1 MKKVILSVLALG
13 LSMGLMAQK
22 VYNGAEP
29 VKGTFLGGAKSGSVI
44 YPESFND
51 CASIDAPN
59 AYFGRDL
66 QGQMQ
71 LDYAITGTNAYGDL
85 MYGQRY
91 TGNYQVIGIAAVM
104 TNLPFEAG
112 VSDPIAALV
121 VDMNGHELA
130 RKEST
135 TDVLPQTD
143 PQGADFTFDL
153 VEFDFASPVNASDF
167 LAVIE
172 VAPFSVDAEEY
183 LVGNFSIVAS
193 TEIGCSSGDMSYS
206 YSTVDGTTYEWMTI
220 SDAWN
225 ADLDLDIM
233 IFPIVE
239 GAGGLTDAEL
249 NSMSYVYPNPAKD
262 EVMLAS
268 SFTISRVEVINV
280 LGQVVF
286 ASDVNANSIK
296 VNTSAFAAGNYV
308 AKMYTES
315 GVATKKLVVE

>member
-1 MKKVILSVLALG
+1 MKKIILSVLALG

-51 CASIDAPN
+51 CASIDAPV
-59 AYFGRDL
+59 AYFGND
-66 QGQMQ
+66 QSGQTQMY
-71 LDYAITGTNAYGDL
+71 YAITGTNAYEDL

-91 TGNYQVIGIAAVM
+91 TGNYQVTGIAAVM
-104 TNLPFEAG
+104 TNLPLEEG

-121 VDMNGHELA
+121 VDMDGNELA

-143 PQGADFTFDL
+143 LQGADFTFDL

-172 VAPFSVDAEEY
+172 VAPFTVTADGY
-183 LVGNFSIVAS
+183 LGGNFSIIAS

-206 YSTVDGTTYEWMTI
+206 YSIADEAGNYDWMTI
-220 SDAWN
+220 SAAWN
-225 ADLDLDIM
+225 AELDLF
-233 IFPIVE
+233 IFPKVS
-239 GAGGLTDAEL
+239 GVGLSEVEL
-249 NSMSYVYPNPAKD
+249 NSLSYVYPNPAKS

-268 SFTISRVEVINV
+268 SVTVDRVEVINV

-296 VNTSAFAAGNYV
+296 VNTSEFATGNYIV
-308 AKMYTES
+308 KMYTEA
-315 GVATKKLVVE
+315 GVATKKLIVE

>member
-44 YPESFND
+44 YPESFDD
-51 CASIDAPN
+51 CASVDAPN
-59 AYFGRDL
+59 AYFGTDQ
-66 QGQMQ
+66 QGEMQ
-71 LDYAITGTNAYGDL
+71 LYYAITGTNAYEDL

-91 TGNYQVIGIAAVM
+91 TGNYQVTGIAAVM
-104 TNLPFEAG
+104 TNLPLEAG

-121 VDMNGHELA
+121 VDMNGNELA

-135 TDVLPQTD
+135 TDVLAQTD
-143 PQGADFTFDL
+143 LQGADFTFDL

-172 VAPFSVDAEEY
+172 VAPFTVDAEGY
-183 LVGNFSIVAS
+183 LGGNFSIVAS

-206 YSTVDGTTYEWMTI
+206 YSIADEAGNYDWMTI
-220 SDAWN
+220 SAAWN
-225 ADLDLDIM
+225 AELDLF
-233 IFPIVE
+233 IFPKVS
-239 GAGGLTDAEL
+239 GVGLSEVEL
-249 NSMSYVYPNPAKD
+249 NSLSYVYPNPAKS
-262 EVMLAS
+262 EVILAS
-268 SFTISRVEVINV
+268 SVTVDRVEVINV

-296 VNTSAFAAGNYV
+296 VNTSEFATGNYIV
-308 AKMYTES
+308 KMYTEA
-315 GVATKKLVVE
+315 GVATKKLIVE

>member
-1 MKKVILSVLALG
+1 MKKIILSVLALG

-44 YPESFND
+44 YPESFSD
-51 CASIDAPN
+51 CASIDAPV
-59 AYFGRDL
+59 AYFGAD
-66 QGQMQ
+66 QSGQTQMY
-71 LDYAITGTNAYGDL
+71 YAITGTNAYEDL

-91 TGNYQVIGIAAVM
+91 TGNYQVTGIAAVM
-104 TNLPFEAG
+104 TNLPLEEG

-121 VDMNGHELA
+121 VDMNGNELA

-143 PQGADFTFDL
+143 LQGSDFTFDL

-172 VAPFSVDAEEY
+172 VAPFTVTADGY
-183 LVGNFSIVAS
+183 LGGNFSIVAS

-206 YSTVDGTTYEWMTI
+206 YSTTDGTSYEWMTI
-220 SDAWN
+220 AAAWN
-225 ADLDLDIM
+225 AELDLF
-233 IFPIVE
+233 IFPKVS
-239 GAGGLTDAEL
+239 GVGLSEVEL
-249 NSMSYVYPNPAKD
+249 NSLSYVYPNPAKS

-268 SFTISRVEVINV
+268 SVTVDRVEVINV

-296 VNTSAFAAGNYV
+296 VNTSEFATGNYIV
-308 AKMYTES
+308 KMYTEA
-315 GVATKKLVVE
+315 GVATKKLIVE

>member
-59 AYFGRDL
+59 AYFGTDL

-71 LDYAITGTNAYGDL
+71 LYYAITGTNAYEDL

-91 TGNYQVIGIAAVM
+91 TGNYQVTGIAAVM
-104 TNLPFEAG
+104 TNLPLEAG

-143 PQGADFTFDL
+143 LQGADFTFDL

-172 VAPFSVDAEEY
+172 VAPFTVDAEGY
-183 LVGNFSIVAS
+183 LGGNFSIVAS
-193 TEIGCSSGDMSYS
+193 TEMGCSSGDMSYS
-206 YSTVDGTTYEWMTI
+206 YSTMDGTTYEWMTI

-225 ADLDLDIM
+225 AELDIM

-239 GAGGLTDAEL
+239 GAVGLTDAEL

>member
-51 CASIDAPN
+51 CASIDAPV
-59 AYFGRDL
+59 AYFGAD
-66 QGQMQ
+66 QSGQTQMY
-71 LDYAITGTNAYGDL
+71 YAITGTNAYEDL

-91 TGNYQVIGIAAVM
+91 TGNYQVTGIAAVM
-104 TNLPFEAG
+104 TNLPLEEG

-121 VDMNGHELA
+121 VDMDGNELA

-143 PQGADFTFDL
+143 LQGSDFTFDL

-172 VAPFSVDAEEY
+172 VAPFTVTADGY
-183 LVGNFSIVAS
+183 LGGNFSIVAS

-206 YSTVDGTTYEWMTI
+206 YSIADEAGNYDWMTI
-220 SDAWN
+220 SAAWN
-225 ADLDLDIM
+225 AELDLF
-233 IFPIVE
+233 IFPKVS
-239 GAGGLTDAEL
+239 GVGLSEVEL
-249 NSMSYVYPNPAKD
+249 NSLSYVYPNPAKS

-268 SFTISRVEVINV
+268 SVTVDRVEVINV

-296 VNTSAFAAGNYV
+296 VNTSEFATGNYIV
-308 AKMYTES
+308 KMYTEA
-315 GVATKKLVVE
+315 GVATKKLIVE

>member
-51 CASIDAPN
+51 CASIDAPV
-59 AYFGRDL
+59 AYFGKDQ

-71 LDYAITGTNAYGDL
+71 LYYAITGTNAYGDL

-91 TGNYQVIGIAAVM
+91 TGNYQVTGIAAVM
-104 TNLPFEAG
+104 TNLPIEEG

-121 VDMNGHELA
+121 VDMDGNELA

-143 PQGADFTFDL
+143 LQGADFTFDL

-172 VAPFSVDAEEY
+172 VAPFTVTADGY
-183 LVGNFSIVAS
+183 VGGNFSIIAS
-193 TEIGCSSGDMSYS
+193 TEIDCSSGDMSYS
-206 YSTVDGTTYEWMTI
+206 YSKDQAGNYGWMTI
-220 SDAWN
+220 SAAWS
-225 ADLDLDIM
+225 AELDM
-233 IFPIVE
+233 FIFPKVS
-239 GAGGLTDAEL
+239 GVGLSEVEL
-249 NSMSYVYPNPAKD
+249 NSLSYVYPNPAKS

-268 SFTISRVEVINV
+268 SVTVDRVEVINV

-296 VNTSAFAAGNYV
+296 VNTSEFATGNYIV
-308 AKMYTES
+308 KMYTEA
-315 GVATKKLVVE
+315 GVATKKLIVE

>member
-1 MKKVILSVLALG
+1 MKKIILSVLAMG

-29 VKGTFLGGAKSGSVI
+29 VKGTLLGGAKSGSVI
-44 YPESFND
+44 YPESFSD
-51 CASIDAPN
+51 CASIDAPV
-59 AYFGRDL
+59 AYFGAD
-66 QGQMQ
+66 QSGQTQMY
-71 LDYAITGTNAYGDL
+71 YAITGTNAYEDL

-91 TGNYQVIGIAAVM
+91 TGNYQVTGIAAVM
-104 TNLPFEAG
+104 TNLPLEEG

-121 VDMNGHELA
+121 VDMDGNELA

-143 PQGADFTFDL
+143 LQGSDFTFDL

-172 VAPFSVDAEEY
+172 VAPFTVTADGY
-183 LVGNFSIVAS
+183 LGGNFSIVAS

-206 YSTVDGTTYEWMTI
+206 YSSTDGTSYEWMTI
-220 SDAWN
+220 SAAWN
-225 ADLDLDIM
+225 AELDLF
-233 IFPIVE
+233 IFPKVS
-239 GAGGLTDAEL
+239 GVGLSEVEL
-249 NSMSYVYPNPAKD
+249 NSLSYVYPNPAKS

-268 SFTISRVEVINV
+268 SVTVDRVEVINV

-296 VNTSAFAAGNYV
+296 VNTSEFATGNYIV
-308 AKMYTES
+308 KMYTEA
-315 GVATKKLVVE
+315 GVATKKLIVE

>member
-1 MKKVILSVLALG
+1 MKKVILSVLAMG

-59 AYFGRDL
+59 AYFGTDL

-71 LDYAITGTNAYGDL
+71 LYYAITGTNAYEDL

-91 TGNYQVIGIAAVM
+91 TGNYQVTGIAAVM
-104 TNLPFEAG
+104 TNLPLEAG

-143 PQGADFTFDL
+143 LQGADFTFDL

-172 VAPFSVDAEEY
+172 VAPFTVDAEGY
-183 LVGNFSIVAS
+183 LGGNFSIVAS
-193 TEIGCSSGDMSYS
+193 TEMGCSSGDMSYS
-206 YSTVDGTTYEWMTI
+206 YSTMDGTTYEWMTI

-225 ADLDLDIM
+225 AELDIM

-239 GAGGLTDAEL
+239 GNVGLTDAEL

>member
-1 MKKVILSVLALG
+1 MKKIILSVLALG

-29 VKGTFLGGAKSGSVI
+29 VKGTFLGGAKTGSVI
-44 YPESFND
+44 YPESFSD
-51 CASIDAPN
+51 CASIDAPF
-59 AYFGRDL
+59 AYFGADQ

-71 LDYAITGTNAYGDL
+71 LYYAMTGTNAYEDL

-91 TGNYQVIGIAAVM
+91 TGNYQVTGIAAVM
-104 TNLPFEAG
+104 TNLPLEAG

-121 VDMNGHELA
+121 VDMNGNELA

-143 PQGADFTFDL
+143 LQGEDFTFDL

-172 VAPFSVDAEEY
+172 VAPFTVDAEGY
-183 LVGNFSIVAS
+183 LGGNFSLVAS

-206 YSTVDGTTYEWMTI
+206 YSTMDGTSYEWMTI
-220 SDAWN
+220 STAWN
-225 ADLDLDIM
+225 AELDIM
-233 IFPIVE
+233 IFPKVS
-239 GAGGLTDAEL
+239 GVGLSEVEL
-249 NSMSYVYPNPAKD
+249 NSLSYVYPNPAKS

-268 SFTISRVEVINV
+268 SVTVDRVEVINV

-296 VNTSAFAAGNYV
+296 VNTSDFATGSYIV
-308 AKMYTES
+308 KMYTEA
-315 GVATKKLVVE
+315 GVATKKLIVE

>member
-51 CASIDAPN
+51 CASIDAPV
-59 AYFGRDL
+59 AYFGND
-66 QGQMQ
+66 QSGQTQMY
-71 LDYAITGTNAYGDL
+71 YAITGTNAYEDL

-91 TGNYQVIGIAAVM
+91 TGNYQVTGIAAVM
-104 TNLPFEAG
+104 TNLPLEEG

-121 VDMNGHELA
+121 VDMDGNELA

-143 PQGADFTFDL
+143 LQGADFTFDL

-172 VAPFSVDAEEY
+172 VAPFTVTADGY
-183 LVGNFSIVAS
+183 LGGNFSIIAS

-206 YSTVDGTTYEWMTI
+206 YSIADEAGNYDWMTI
-220 SDAWN
+220 SAAWN
-225 ADLDLDIM
+225 AELDLF
-233 IFPIVE
+233 IFPKVS
-239 GAGGLTDAEL
+239 GVGLSEVEL
-249 NSMSYVYPNPAKD
+249 NSLSYVYPNPAKS

-268 SFTISRVEVINV
+268 SVTVDRVEVINV

-296 VNTSAFAAGNYV
+296 VNTSEFATGNYIV
-308 AKMYTES
+308 KMYTEA
-315 GVATKKLVVE
+315 GVATKKLIVE